1 MVVTLGDDQKIRIK
15 LHILENKE
23 VSMGKFDT
31 EVEDKELFELIDQI
45 NKAYKKKI
53 SRLLQFL
60 KRNDSCNR
68 ETVRKLT
75 RQAREKND
83 DLFSKLHSLYRF
95 LQQIELQIT
104 KKEDVNMIKSF
115 VMNEEILA
123 GRANMIIIKE

>member
-1 MVVTLGDDQKIRIK
+1 
-15 LHILENKE
+15 
-23 VSMGKFDT
+23 MGKFDT

-83 DLFSKLHSLYRF
+83 DLFSELHSLYRF